1 MFYAVHGENS
11 HNCSWN
17 FTNNRR
23 ARKQKAQSK
32 QKSEKE
38 MKTKSTERGV
48 QMSFGTRLVKYP
60 VLSCQDSEDCT

>member
-1 MFYAVHGENS
+1 MARRGERGASMFYAVHGENS

-48 QMSFGTRLVKYP
+48 QMSLVLDWLNTLY
-60 VLSCQDSEDCT
+60 